1 MLVKEVE
8 PYPEGLYAI
17 EKLNYERKCT
27 VECPECKRVKYNQ
40 KYD

>member
-1 MLVKEVE
+1 MFVKEVE
-8 PYPEGLYAI
+8 RYPEGLTSI

-27 VECPECKRVKYNQ
+27 VECSKCKTVKYDQ